1 MTRWTLLLWLWVI
14 IGFGAYVYRFQ
25 HLGQAFI
32 NMVGR
37 L

>member
-1 MTRWTLLLWLWVI
+1 MSRLMGFFWLWVI
-14 IGFGAYVYRFQ
+14 IACGAYVYRFQ

-32 NMVGR
+32 NMVKQ

>member
-1 MTRWTLLLWLWVI
+1 MSRLMVFLWLWVI
-14 IGFGAYVYRFQ
+14 VGFGAYVYRFQ

-32 NMVGR
+32 NLVKQ